1 MDTLSLKK
9 KSLAVAK
16 IICAMLLILSV
27 LGISAASAYDAPAS
41 PYAIEPEVEYVAPN
55 YHLFPNFRYDPEDL
69 TFRIPRSHGF
79 SLDTDR
85 AVHTEL
91 YHRRQYIL
99 SLPANNLWHLGYGEV
114 TIDDDFFH
122 SVTITPGFPRGYITL
137 TFQAR
142 RFFVFDVTVDEYY
155 YIIRA
160 MNPRERYPFIVVI
173 DPGHGGWLP
182 GAVHGGVRESNLNL
196 EVTRLLLELIEQ
208 DGYIR
213 AYTTRNSDVHVSLL
227 ARARFANEV
236 GDLFLSIHHNAANNR
251 AIHGLETFYF
261 MRPHGDCLRHANRD
275 DCCEDYCEDYDGRY
289 DDIFAG
295 SQNFANAM
303 RRQLLGQLG
312 SHNRGSHSRR
322 FVVLR
327 DARIPA
333 TLVEL
338 GFMSNADELSRMR
351 TEEFQR
357 QAAQALYD
365 GLLEAFALNPPVR

>member
-1 MDTLSLKK
+1 MDNICISLKK
-9 KSLAVAK
+9 KGLIVAK
-16 IICAMLLILSV
+16 IICLMLLILSFYGNAV
-27 LGISAASAYDAPAS
+27 APDYSAPAS
-41 PYAIEPEVEYVAPN
+41 PYEAEPEIVEPN
-55 YHLFPNFRYDPEDL
+55 YYLFPNFRYDPEDM

-79 SLDTDR
+79 SLEIDL
-85 AVHTEL
+85 AHHTEL
-91 YHRRQYIL
+91 YHRRQYVI
-99 SLPANNLWHLGYGEV
+99 SLPANDVWHLGAGEL
-114 TIDDDFFH
+114 IINDDFFN
-122 SVTITPGFPRGYITL
+122 SVTITPNQTDAYISL
-137 TFQAR
+137 TFHAR
-142 RFFVFDVTVDEYY
+142 RIFVFDITQDEAY

-173 DPGHGGWLP
+173 DPGHGGRLP
-182 GAVHGGVRESNLNL
+182 GAVHGGVRESDLNL

-227 ARARFANEV
+227 ARARLGNEV

-251 AIHGLETFYF
+251 AVHGIETFYF
-261 MRPHGDCLRHANRD
+261 MRPHGDCLRHADR
-275 DCCEDYCEDYDGRY
+275 DCCDEYCEDYDGRY
-289 DDIFAG
+289 DEL
-295 SQNFANAM
+295 FANSQDFANTM

-327 DARIPA
+327 DSRIPA

-365 GLLEAFALNPPVR
+365 GLLEAFALNPPSR